1 MRLSAALTSRG
12 SCCRVG
18 EPGLAVLRVLRGFV
32 SASMVVLVL
41 ALPVASLAST
51 MTGLVVGIADGD
63 TLTLLDAERVQHKIR
78 LAGVDAPEK
87 RQAFGDRSKQ
97 SLAALVFRKQVVV
110 EWNKHDRYG
119 RVIGRVLIGDEDVCL
134 AQVRVGMAWHY
145 KAYEREQSPADRER
159 YAQAELEARASK
171 RGLWRD
177 PAPTPPWVFR
187 HQTRRG
193 H

>member
-1 MRLSAALTSRG
+1 
-12 SCCRVG
+12 
-18 EPGLAVLRVLRGFV
+18 
-32 SASMVVLVL
+32 MVVLVL

-97 SLAALVFRKQVVV
+97 SLAALVFRKHVVV

-187 HQTRRG
+187 HQARRG
-193 H
+193 D